1 MRLKLSLLGL
11 ILFSIQHLY
20 GYNITIKITGASN
33 TKFLLGY
40 YYGDKQYIKDSATT
54 DATGKMVFKG
64 KDQLQGGIYLIA
76 SADKALLFDFIVTEQ
91 IFSLE
96 TDTADYSGNMKVK
109 GSEEN
114 VVFFEYTKYTAKI
127 GADVIPQEKKYKEAK
142 EKKDT
147 AAARQARE
155 KIVEF
160 EKKLN
165 DYRNNLIKTKP
176 NTLIAKVFNMMQDVE
191 VPEAP
196 VLLNGIKDSLFG
208 YRYFREH
215 YFDNFDFNDDRIVY
229 TPVFHSR
236 IEYYITKLTPQ
247 IPDSINKA
255 IDFLIQKTQ
264 QNKEISKWCI
274 YWITNHYETSQYMGM
289 DAVFVHMVDSYYN
302 DSKKTFWVDDALRAK
317 INDRADNLR
326 NNLLGKIAPNLVM
339 PDTGYIMR
347 ELHKVK
353 AKYTMIL
360 FWDANCGRCKEEI
373 PRLKDLYEKLNKE
386 NATNGKKL
394 EVYAVSL
401 TNIAE
406 EWKKFVADNKL
417 KWVNVSDLY
426 NNTKFRKL
434 YDIYSTPVV
443 YLLNEKK
450 EIVAKRLSVEQ
461 VADFIE
467 KGIE

>member
-11 ILFSIQHLY
+11 LFFSIQQLY
-20 GYNITIKITGASN
+20 SYNITIKVNGAPN

-54 DATGKMVFKG
+54 DAAGKMVFKG
-64 KDQLQGGIYLIA
+64 KEQLQGGIYLIA

-91 IFSLE
+91 NFSLE
-96 TDTADYSGNMKVK
+96 TDTLDYSGNMKVK
-109 GSEEN
+109 GSDEN
-114 VVFFEYTKYTAKI
+114 ALFFEYAKFTSKI
-127 GADVIPQEKKYKEAK
+127 GAEMAPQEKKYKTAK

-147 AAARQARE
+147 SALREARE
-155 KIVEF
+155 KIIDIENR
-160 EKKLN
+160 LN
-165 DYRNNLIKTKP
+165 DYRGNIIKNKS
-176 NTLIAKVFNMMQDVE
+176 NMLLAKIFNMMRDVD

-196 VLLNGIKDSLFG
+196 TLPNGAKDSLFG
-208 YRYFREH
+208 YRFFREH
-215 YFDNFDFNDDRIVY
+215 FFDNFDFGDDRIVY

-255 IDFLIQKTQ
+255 IDFLVQKTLK
-264 QNKEISKWCI
+264 NKEISKWCI

-289 DAVFVHMVDSYYN
+289 DAVFVHMVDKYYS
-302 DSKKTFWVDDALRAK
+302 DSTKTYWVDDALRAK

-339 PDTGYIMR
+339 PDTGFVMR
-347 ELHKVK
+347 ELHQIK

-373 PRLKDLYEKLNKE
+373 PRLKELYDKLNKDKPV
-386 NATNGKKL
+386 NNKMF

-401 TNIAE
+401 TNLAE

-417 KWVNVSDLY
+417 KWINVSDLY
-426 NNTKFRKL
+426 NNTKYRKL
-434 YDIYSTPVV
+434 YDIYSTPVI

>member
-1 MRLKLSLLGL
+1 MRIRLLLLSVLLLSIPKLYS
-11 ILFSIQHLY
+11 
-20 GYNITIKITGASN
+20 YNITIKINGAPN
-33 TKFLLGY
+33 TKFLMGY

-54 DATGKMVFKG
+54 DATGKMIFKS
-64 KDQLQGGIYLIA
+64 KENLQGGIYLVA
-76 SADKALLFDFIVTEQ
+76 SADRALLFDFVVSEQ

-96 TDTADYSGNMKVK
+96 TDTNDYSGNMKVK
-109 GSEEN
+109 GSDEN
-114 VVFFEYTKYTAKI
+114 TLFFEYAKFTSKI
-127 GADVIPQEKKYKEAK
+127 SAEMAPQEKKYKEAK

-147 AAARQARE
+147 VALRE
-155 KIVEF
+155 AK
-160 EKKLN
+160 EKVIAIENKLN
-165 DYRNNLIKTKP
+165 DYRSNIMKSKP
-176 NTLIAKVFNMMQDVE
+176 NTLLAKIFNMMKDVD

-196 VLLNGIKDSLFG
+196 ILPNGAKDSLFG

-215 YFDNFDFNDDRIVY
+215 FFDNFDFGDDRIVY
-229 TPVFHSR
+229 TPVFHSK

-255 IDFLIQKTQ
+255 IDFLVQKTLK
-264 QNKEISKWCI
+264 NKEVSKWCI

-289 DAVFVHMVDSYYN
+289 DAVFVHMVDNYYKNPKISY
-302 DSKKTFWVDDALRAK
+302 WVDDALRAK
-317 INDRADNLR
+317 IEDRADNLR
-326 NNLLGKIAPNLVM
+326 NNLLGKIAPNLIM
-339 PDTGYIMR
+339 PDTGFVMR
-347 ELHKVK
+347 ELHKIN

-360 FWDANCGRCKEEI
+360 YWDANCGRCKEEI
-373 PRLKDLYEKLNKE
+373 PRLKELYEKLNSDKT
-386 NATNGKKL
+386 ASIKKF

-401 TNIAE
+401 TNVAE
-406 EWKKFVADNKL
+406 EWKKYVADNKL
-417 KWVNVSDLY
+417 KWINVSDLY

-434 YDIYSTPVV
+434 YDIYSTPVI